1 MYVYVSLYTYTS
13 LQTLIPKLSKLY
25 SSYLIVLCYIINR
38 TDISDIFLYCIWCVL
53 SSFNKRIWLWL
64 WLDGSWCKNVAEKF
78 NLTDRQTDGI
88 AMPIAER
95 SYVIRYVKLLA
106 MHGRRNRGSRVSGC
120 SPNFWG
126 AGAVLPRNLHFYVN
140 LSFVVFRLFNH
151 TSHCCTLCSRKHVT
165 TFLMISWSKTVRLE
179 NFWHTYY

>member
-1 MYVYVSLYTYTS
+1 MPKAGKLHGHHLMRVLPLLLWIMMYCFRNIKRGIVVKSRFFIPPLY
-13 LQTLIPKLSKLY
+13 IPLGKNGSEY
-25 SSYLIVLCYIINR
+25 FCAV
-38 TDISDIFLYCIWCVL
+38 FLTTE
-53 SSFNKRIWLWL
+53 
-64 WLDGSWCKNVAEKF
+64 LDGSWCKNVAEKF
-78 NLTDRQTDGI
+78 NLTNRQTDGI

-120 SPNFWG
+120 FPNFWG

-165 TFLMISWSKTVRLE
+165 TFLMIS
-179 NFWHTYY
+179 